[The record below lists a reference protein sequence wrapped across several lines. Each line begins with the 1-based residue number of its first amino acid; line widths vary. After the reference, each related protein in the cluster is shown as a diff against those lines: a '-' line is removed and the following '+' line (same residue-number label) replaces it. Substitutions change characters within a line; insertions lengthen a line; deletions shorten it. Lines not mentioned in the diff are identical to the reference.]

1 MHQAMPASAPAGFL
15 DRSHNFGRQTPSGSG
30 SPEDRPILASCT
42 TADGRRLVQTV
53 AVLLCLGLAAGARGQ
68 EAEPN
73 PAPTTS
79 PQKELPQHAT
89 TTTGKPEVAASP
101 AAAPPH
107 HEAGSPPLTDHDPE
121 KEWTFRF
128 TPYIWV
134 PATSGTVGIALIN
147 VPVNVSIGESVKSAS
162 DINFGISVEFE
173 ARRGKFALFSN
184 VMYASVGASEL
195 NIPGP
200 EKVDFSQ
207 DFGIFE
213 VGAAFAIMDK
223 PRTDDHIGI
232 RFASITGLRLWTVGA
247 DLSSGLI
254 GSNSASETWLDGF
267 GGFTVDLE
275 FNDWF
280 GFFARA
286 DIGAGGSTL
295 TWNVQTGVDLRFS
308 DWGVL
313 NLGYRWLSEDY
324 TTGCLLNRF
333 DFDLLMQ
340 GPYVGLS
347 IHF

>member
-1 MHQAMPASAPAGFL
+1 MGRLWARSA
-15 DRSHNFGRQTPSGSG
+15 
-30 SPEDRPILASCT
+30 
-42 TADGRRLVQTV
+42 

-68 EAEPN
+68 QAAESSPES
-73 PAPTTS
+73 TT
-79 PQKELPQHAT
+79 PRQKAEPQHAT
-89 TTTGKPEVAASP
+89 TTTGD
-101 AAAPPH
+101 AAAGSNPAVAPSH
-107 HEAGSPPLTDHDPE
+107 HEDEHPSLTDHDPE

-128 TPYIWV
+128 TPYVWV
-134 PATSGTVGIALIN
+134 PATSGNVGIAFVN

-173 ARRGKFALFSN
+173 ARLGKFALFSN
-184 VMYASVGASEL
+184 VLYASVGSSEL
-195 NIPGP
+195 NVPGP

-247 DLSSGLI
+247 NISSGLL
-254 GSNSASETWLDGF
+254 GSNSANETWLDGF

-275 FNDWF
+275 FNDWL
-280 GFFARA
+280 GFFGRA

-295 TWNVQTGVDLRFS
+295 TWNVQTGVDLRFC

-324 TTGCLLNRF
+324 TSGCLLNRF